1 MRLDKIRVL
10 ARREF
15 LVRVKSKGFW
25 FGILVLPL
33 FLGAVFVIPTLVLS
47 KTKAQL
53 DLVMVDAT
61 GRLGDGVAE
70 RLGRSRE
77 GMGPGAEV
85 ALTVVAPEA
94 DREEQ
99 RRRLDDRLL
108 GEEIDAWLWID
119 DEALASGEV
128 EYHARNV
135 SNTFTLEILERALSA
150 EVRELRLTEAGYDP
164 QQVASLI
171 EEVELQTIRVSAEG
185 SRREAGEAGFLF
197 AYALFFMLYMVL
209 LIWGQQ
215 VLQGVL
221 EEKTS
226 RVVEV
231 IASAARPFDLMMGK
245 LLGIGAA
252 AFTQFSVWMV
262 TLATVTAPAVV
273 GSLAF
278 LPEGLTIPRITVVQ
292 VAAVLLF
299 FVLGFFVYS
308 TMFAAVGAAFNN
320 LQEAQQ
326 LAFVPTASIILPIF
340 FLLPVINDPASPL
353 AVGLSMVPLL
363 SPILMPLRVAVEMP
377 PLWQIALS
385 ALLTGAFI
393 VLMVWVCGRIYR
405 TGILMYGKKPTVR
418 ELWRWVRH
426 A

>member
-1 MRLDKIRVL
+1 
-10 ARREF
+10 
-15 LVRVKSKGFW
+15 
-25 FGILVLPL
+25 
-33 FLGAVFVIPTLVLS
+33 
-47 KTKAQL
+47 
-53 DLVMVDAT
+53 
-61 GRLGDGVAE
+61 
-70 RLGRSRE
+70 
-77 GMGPGAEV
+77 
-85 ALTVVAPEA
+85 
-94 DREEQ
+94 
-99 RRRLDDRLL
+99 
-108 GEEIDAWLWID
+108 
-119 DEALASGEV
+119 
-128 EYHARNV
+128 
-135 SNTFTLEILERALSA
+135 
-150 EVRELRLTEAGYDP
+150 
-164 QQVASLI
+164 
-171 EEVELQTIRVSAEG
+171 
-185 SRREAGEAGFLF
+185 
-197 AYALFFMLYMVL
+197 
-209 LIWGQQ
+209 
-215 VLQGVL
+215 
-221 EEKTS
+221 
-226 RVVEV
+226 
-231 IASAARPFDLMMGK
+231 MMGK

>member
-1 MRLDKIRVL
+1 
-10 ARREF
+10 
-15 LVRVKSKGFW
+15 
-25 FGILVLPL
+25 
-33 FLGAVFVIPTLVLS
+33 
-47 KTKAQL
+47 
-53 DLVMVDAT
+53 
-61 GRLGDGVAE
+61 
-70 RLGRSRE
+70 
-77 GMGPGAEV
+77 V